1 MVAIPEGFPADT
13 RALWGGGCLRLLIMP
28 GRFSLGLNM
37 GLLTRCART
46 EPNEWRFSSLVLVR
60 LTGRSKF
67 IWVSDIR

>member
-1 MVAIPEGFPADT
+1 M
-13 RALWGGGCLRLLIMP
+13 RLLIMP